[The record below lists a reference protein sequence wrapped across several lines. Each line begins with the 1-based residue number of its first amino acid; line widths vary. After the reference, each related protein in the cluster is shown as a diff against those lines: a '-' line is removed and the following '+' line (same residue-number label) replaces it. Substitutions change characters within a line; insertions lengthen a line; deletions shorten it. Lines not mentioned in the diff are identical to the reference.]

1 MCGLGLILGE
11 AQATGLQY
19 LCFEMLGELPALLQM
34 SALWYFW
41 LAVYLA
47 GGLLGFCPSKFT
59 IQLKVRWDIPD
70 IY

>member
-11 AQATGLQY
+11 AQATALQY
-19 LCFEMLGELPALLQM
+19 LPFQMLGEFPALLQM

-47 GGLLGFCPSKFT
+47 GGILGFCPSRFT
-59 IQLKVRWDIPD
+59 TQLS
-70 IY
+70 